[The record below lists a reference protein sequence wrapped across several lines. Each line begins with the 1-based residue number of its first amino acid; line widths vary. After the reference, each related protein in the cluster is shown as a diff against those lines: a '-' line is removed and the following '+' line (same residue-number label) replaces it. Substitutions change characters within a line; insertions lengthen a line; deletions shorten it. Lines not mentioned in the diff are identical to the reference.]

1 METDDFYVKFFIKS
15 KLDAFEWILVG
26 VYGASRKHLLNFHV
40 ELVRICKSET
50 LPVLVGGNFNTIGW
64 KEEEIMMILMLAG
77 LLFLMLSLG
86 VLIYGEIIL
95 GLVGGS
101 YPPTKS

>member
-1 METDDFYVKFFIKS
+1 
-15 KLDAFEWILVG
+15 
-26 VYGASRKHLLNFHV
+26 
-40 ELVRICKSET
+40 
-50 LPVLVGGNFNTIGW
+50 LVGGNFNTIGW

>member
-1 METDDFYVKFFIKS
+1 VD
-15 KLDAFEWILVG
+15 
-26 VYGASRKHLLNFHV
+26 SRWSTWGIEEALKLNFRV
-40 ELVRICKSET
+40 EFVRICKSET
-50 LPVLVGGNFNTIGW
+50 LPMLVGGNFNIIGR
-64 KEEEIMMILMLAG
+64 KEEKIMMILMLIG